1 MERNKTKTL
10 SADDTIQKMDKLKL
24 LELVS
29 DYSKV
34 AGYMV
39 NNWQKLTTFLYA
51 SSEKQV
57 ESEIRKQCHLHP
69 IHPIPPSNAV
79 LGINISFFFLNV
91 YDLYEENYQTLEFF
105 LDLFF

>member
-1 MERNKTKTL
+1 M
-10 SADDTIQKMDKLKL
+10 IQKMDKLKL

-39 NNWQKLTTFLYA
+39 NNWQKLTTFLYS

-57 ESEIRKQCHLHP
+57 QFEIRK
-69 IHPIPPSNAV
+69 
-79 LGINISFFFLNV
+79 
-91 YDLYEENYQTLEFF
+91 
-105 LDLFF
+105 

>member
-1 MERNKTKTL
+1 MESNKTKTF
-10 SADDTIQKMDKLKL
+10 SVDDMIQKMDKLKL

-39 NNWQKLTTFLYA
+39 NNWQKLTTFLYS

-57 ESEIRKQCHLHP
+57 EFETGKQYHLH
-69 IHPIPPSNAV
+69 
-79 LGINISFFFLNV
+79 
-91 YDLYEENYQTLEFF
+91 
-105 LDLFF
+105 